1 MTRLEVIYIAL
12 QRLDSREIMRK
23 VIERDYLEYGDDNAL
38 LQELAKIVDGA
49 LEKERK

>member
-12 QRLDSREIMRK
+12 QRLDYRE
-23 VIERDYLEYGDDNAL
+23 
-38 LQELAKIVDGA
+38 IVDGA

>member
-23 VIERDYLEYGDDNAL
+23 VIERDYTEYGDDNAL
-38 LQELAKIVDGA
+38 LQELAKIVDVA

>member
-12 QRLDSREIMRK
+12 QRLDSREI
-23 VIERDYLEYGDDNAL
+23 
-38 LQELAKIVDGA
+38 VDGA